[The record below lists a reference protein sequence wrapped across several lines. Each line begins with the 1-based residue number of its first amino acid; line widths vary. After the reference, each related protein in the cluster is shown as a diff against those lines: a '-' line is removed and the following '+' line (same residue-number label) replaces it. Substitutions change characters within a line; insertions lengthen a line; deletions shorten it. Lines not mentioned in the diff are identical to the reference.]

1 MAPLPHCR
9 FQRFYALIA
18 ALWLAFALVGCK
30 SLPRVVPDMARRTP
44 AVQLEGTQGPL
55 SADRSRAILE
65 RLRAGGQG
73 SDVLSRHLAVE
84 EAIVGT
90 PLTAGNKAV
99 LLEDGPATYRAMLA
113 AIETAKDHIHLE
125 TYILDDDDIGQQFAN
140 ALIAKQQ
147 QGVQVLLIHDSV
159 GTLRTPDEFFKRL
172 KDAGVKE
179 LEFNPINPAQ
189 ARTTWELNERDHRKL
204 LIVDGR
210 IAFLGG
216 INISGVYSS
225 GSFASGSS
233 SGPSAD
239 KSAGKNGKEADG
251 TPWRDTHIQ
260 LQGPVVAEFQKLF
273 LDTWQ
278 TQKGEPYAERNFY
291 PQPERVGRDV
301 VRAIGS
307 SPQDTYSQIYA
318 TLLSAIGS
326 AESTIYLTNAY
337 FAPDP
342 QLLTALQDAAG
353 RGVDVK
359 LILPSKTDSWLI
371 FHAGRNY
378 YTQLLKAGVKIY
390 ERQGVILHTKTGSI
404 DGVWSTVGST
414 NLDWRS
420 FLHNYEI
427 NAVVLGQEFGEQLH
441 KLFEADLAA
450 SKQITLE
457 EWRRR
462 GLGMRMKEAFARAWE
477 YWL

>member
-1 MAPLPHCR
+1 MLFPPHTALQR
-9 FQRFYALIA
+9 FQGLAAGLLLALGM
-18 ALWLAFALVGCK
+18 VGCK
-30 SLPRVVPDMARRTP
+30 SLPRVVPDLERRP
-44 AVQLEGTQGPL
+44 PPVKLEGSQGPL
-55 SADRSRAILE
+55 SAERSRAILE

-73 SDVLSRHLAVE
+73 TDVLSRHLALE
-84 EAIVGT
+84 EAVAGS

-113 AIETAKDHIHLE
+113 AIAAAKDHIHLE
-125 TYILDDDDIGQQFAN
+125 TYIIDDDEVGKQFAD

-147 QGVQVLLIHDSV
+147 KGVQVLLIHDSV
-159 GTLRTPDEFFKRL
+159 GTLGTPDAFFKRL
-172 KDAGVKE
+172 TDTGIKV
-179 LEFNPINPAQ
+179 LEFNPVNPAQ
-189 ARTTWELNERDHRKL
+189 ARDREWELNQRDHRKL

-225 GSFASGSS
+225 GSFASGG
-233 SGPSAD
+233 SGGKPGE
-239 KSAGKNGKEADG
+239 KAGDG

-260 LQGPVVAEFQKLF
+260 LEGPVVAEFQKMF
-273 LDTWQ
+273 IETWRE
-278 TQKGEPYAERNFY
+278 QKGEPMMQRNHY
-291 PQPERVGRDV
+291 PTPERLGRDV
-301 VRAIGS
+301 VRALAS
-307 SPQDTYSQIYA
+307 SPKDNYSAIYA

-326 AESTIYLTNAY
+326 AETSVYLTNAY

-342 QLLTALQDAAG
+342 QLLAALEDAAR

-378 YTQLLKAGVKIY
+378 YHRLLKAGVKIY
-390 ERQGVILHTKTGSI
+390 ERQDVILHTKAGSV

-420 FLHNYEI
+420 FLHNYEL
-427 NAVVLGQEFGEQLH
+427 NAVVLGAEFGAQLQRM
-441 KLFEADLAA
+441 FDADLAR
-450 SKQITLE
+450 SRQITLA
-457 EWRRR
+457 EWKRRSLTLR
-462 GLGMRMKEAFARAWE
+462 AQELFARAWE